1 MSSALATIQA
11 EQTLMYQEAASS
23 ADVVANQQKLNEQPI
38 QEVVKAIRAFN
49 PRAVVTMARGS
60 SDHAATYAKY
70 LIETRTG
77 ILTSSA
83 SPSISSVYLA
93 KQKLQGVLYIAFSQS
108 GKSPDLLSGV
118 EQAKAAGALT
128 LAIVNV
134 EDSPLAQMADLVI
147 PLRAGPENSVAA
159 TKSYIATLS
168 AILHLVSEW
177 SDDEVLQKAYKQLPQ
192 LLASAWQ
199 CDWSAAIDALKDA
212 SNLFVIGRGLG
223 FGVAQEAALKFKET
237 CGLHA
242 EAFSSAEVKHGPMA
256 IVKAGFPVLML
267 AQQDE
272 TSDGFNALIQDF
284 EARSA
289 KVLVAAERATGPLS
303 LQVVGGAHPALA
315 PVLAIQSFYKMAIAL
330 SVARGYNPDQP
341 PHLRKVTETL

>member
-77 ILTSSA
+77 VLTSSA

-315 PVLAIQSFYKMAIAL
+315 PVLAIQSFYKMANAL